1 MALRLLLCHVLGAL
15 EDISK
20 KVTWLTVQVKCLCT
34 GTLNVGNKQEE
45 LEATVLLDSQS
56 LRAMSEI
63 LRG

>member
-20 KVTWLTVQVKCLCT
+20 KVTWLTAQVKCLCT
-34 GTLNVGNKQEE
+34 GTLSVSNKQEE

-56 LRAMSEI
+56 LCAMSEI